1 MLTTTVDLSSLGHK
15 LIFTYHLRWLNELGI
30 RQKEEFFV
38 CGIDSN
44 GKFSSN
50 SLDILTFILDSEP
63 TALGETKHAERK
75 SLLAELDGYCNRE
88 LKLNGSRWLFPDAF
102 TVNSICSN

>member
-1 MLTTTVDLSSLGHK
+1 M
-15 LIFTYHLRWLNELGI
+15 RWLNEYGI

-44 GKFSSN
+44 GEFSSN
-50 SLDILTFILDSEP
+50 SPEILNFILDTEP
-63 TALGETKHAERK
+63 TGLAETIHVERK
-75 SLLAELDGYCNRE
+75 ALLAELDGYCNRE
-88 LKLNGSRWLFPDAF
+88 LKLNGSRWLFPDTF